1 MGLLDDLADYL
12 TTQSVATTGT
22 NLFKSMMPKG
32 PDEMLGLFLT
42 GGADPVHG
50 MGPGPGGALAE
61 RPHVQILGRANRP
74 DDALFLVRKATQAL
88 DKFSGTIN
96 GVIYRSIFAQQDPFF
111 VYQDEASHYVYS
123 VNFEIIRDVA
133 TSS

>member
-1 MGLLDDLADYL
+1 MGLLDDLADKL
-12 TTQSVATTGT
+12 SSQGVAVTGT
-22 NLFKSMMPKG
+22 DLFKSVMPKG

-61 RPHVQILGRANRP
+61 RPHVQVLGRANRP
-74 DDALFLVRKATQAL
+74 DDALFLVRKAAQAL

-96 GVIYRSIFAQQDPFF
+96 GVVYRSIFAQQDPFF
-111 VYQDEASHYVYS
+111 VYQDEA
-123 VNFEIIRDVA
+123 
-133 TSS
+133 